1 MANKIERLSSVGDP
15 IAVTSTAANNKKI
28 PYGAAGGG
36 IVVVD
41 AVSGAAALNWF
52 VATGPEATPI
62 RVVADAA
69 DLTTAVTAGKA
80 YALPE
85 ALFGAPF
92 IVAASDAGTATI
104 RVCVK
109 G

>member
-1 MANKIERLSSVGDP
+1 MPHKIERLSSVGEP
-15 IAVTSTAANNKKI
+15 ITVSATAADNKKI
-28 PYGAAGGG
+28 PYGASGGG
-36 IVVVD
+36 LFVVD
-41 AVSGAAALNWF
+41 SVSTAASLNWF
-52 VATGPEATPI
+52 VATGPEATPVP
-62 RVVADAA
+62 VVVDGI
-69 DLTTAVTAGKA
+69 DLATSIAAGKA

-92 IVAASDAGTATI
+92 IVAASNAGTATI

>member
-1 MANKIERLSSVGDP
+1 MPNKIERLSSVGTP
-15 IAVTSTAANNKKI
+15 IVVTATAANNAKI

-36 IVVVD
+36 LFVVD
-41 AVSGAAALNWF
+41 ALDSAASLSWL
-52 VATGPEATPI
+52 VATGPEHAPVP
-62 RVVADAA
+62 VVVDGA
-69 DLTTAVTAGKA
+69 DLVTAVAAGKA